1 MTQHSDGAHGAI
13 QLEPGYAIER
23 IVAGSGLHTANGVSF
38 GPDGRLYVASVC
50 GESIFAL
57 DIATGAVTVEVGPF
71 AGEAD
76 DLLFTRDGDLIWT
89 AFMEGAVRRRYPD
102 GTMRDL
108 ATGLPGINSIALTR
122 DGARLF
128 VGQVFMG
135 EGLWEVDLAGIAP
148 PRLVAEHT
156 GGLNAFQFGPDG
168 MIYAPSWDRGQVVRV
183 DPETGTTT
191 VLADGFHKPGAVR
204 FDAADQLYVLDDE
217 TGELWAL
224 DRGALDRG
232 ALGRDG
238 EHWRKRAIAKL
249 ATATDNM
256 AMGTDGLIY
265 VSNMA
270 DNGVLAVD
278 PRTGAVRTVV
288 SGALAFPRKIAIA
301 TGPSGDE
308 IHVADMGAYRIVD
321 AHTGAVRDVARGI
334 ATPLQFPS
342 SVSVGP
348 HHVVLTGEGLCV
360 IQLYSRDGRL
370 VGDLGGFDRPSAAI
384 ECEDGSLIVAEPGA
398 GRLIRVK
405 GDERTTIVEGLDTP
419 SALVD
424 AGDGAVYVAESGSG
438 RLLRVSL
445 SEGEIHVV
453 AEGFGAIC
461 AIAVGPEG
469 TVAVLEARGGRLSL
483 VEAATGATTQVA
495 RGLPVGYLGAP
506 YARSGGVAVGAD
518 GSLYIAADVENAL
531 YRIVRTG

>member
-1 MTQHSDGAHGAI
+1 MIQHSDGAHGAI

-38 GPDGRLYVASVC
+38 GPDGRLYIASVS

-57 DIATGAVTVEVGPF
+57 DTATGAVSVEVGPF

-76 DLLFTRDGDLIWT
+76 DLLFTPDGDLIWT

-102 GTMRDL
+102 GSMRDL

-135 EGLWEVDLAGIAP
+135 EGLWEVDLAGTAP
-148 PRLVAEHT
+148 PRLVADHT
-156 GGLNAFQFGPDG
+156 GGLNAFHFGPDG

-183 DPETGTTT
+183 DPENGATT

-224 DRGALDRG
+224 D
-232 ALGRDG
+232 RDG

-270 DNGVLAVD
+270 DNGILAVD

-288 SGALAFPRKIAIA
+288 SGALAFPRKIAMA
-301 TGPSGDE
+301 TGPAGDE

-321 AHTGAVRDVARGI
+321 ARTGAVRDVARGI
-334 ATPLQFPS
+334 ATPLKFPS

-360 IQLYSRDGRL
+360 VQLYSRDGRL
-370 VGDLGGFDRPSAAI
+370 VRDFGGFDRPSAAI

-398 GRLIRVK
+398 GRLLRVR

-419 SALVD
+419 CALVD
-424 AGDGAVYVAESGSG
+424 AKDGAVYVAESGSG

-445 SEGEIHVV
+445 SEGGIHVV

-461 AIAVGPEG
+461 AIAAGPEG
-469 TVAVLEARGGRLSL
+469 TVAVLEARDGRLSL
-483 VEAATGATTQVA
+483 VEVATGATTQVA
-495 RGLPVGYLGAP
+495 RGLPVGYLDAP

-518 GSLYIAADVENAL
+518 GSLYVAADIVNAL
-531 YRIVRTG
+531 YRIVWTG

>member
-1 MTQHSDGAHGAI
+1 MTQQSDGAYGAI
-13 QLEPGYAIER
+13 QLDPGYAIER
-23 IVAGSGLHTANGVSF
+23 IVAGSGFHTANGVAF
-38 GPDGRLYVASVC
+38 GPDGRLYVASVS

-76 DLLFTRDGDLIWT
+76 DLAFAPGGDLIWT

-102 GTMRDL
+102 GSTHDL

-122 DGARLF
+122 DGTRLF

-135 EGLWEVDLAGIAP
+135 EGLWEVDLAGTAP
-148 PRLVAEHT
+148 PRLVADHT

-183 DPETGTTT
+183 DPESGATT

-224 DRGALDRG
+224 DRDS
-232 ALGRDG
+232 

-256 AMGTDGLIY
+256 AMGADGLIY

-270 DNGVLAVD
+270 DNGIHAVD
-278 PRTGAVRTVV
+278 PQTGAVQAVV
-288 SGALAFPRKIAIA
+288 SGPLAFPRKIAMA
-301 TGPSGDE
+301 TGLAGDE
-308 IHVADMGAYRIVD
+308 IYVADTGAYRIVD
-321 AHTGAVRDVARGI
+321 VRTGVVRDVARGI
-334 ATPLQFPS
+334 ATPLKFPS

-348 HHVVLTGEGLCV
+348 KHVVLTGEGLGV
-360 IQLYSRDGRL
+360 VQLYGRDGSYA
-370 VGDLGGFDRPSAAI
+370 GDIVGFDRPSAAI
-384 ECEDGSLIVAEPGA
+384 ECEDGSLIVAEPGP
-398 GRLIRVK
+398 GRLIRVN
-405 GDERTTIVEGLDTP
+405 GDVRTTIVDGLDSP

-424 AGDGAVYVAESGSG
+424 TGDGAVYVAESGTG

-445 SEGEIHVV
+445 SDGAVHVV
-453 AEGFGAIC
+453 AGGLGAMC
-461 AIAVGPEG
+461 AIAVGPG
-469 TVAVLEARGGRLSL
+469 QSVAVLDAWDGRLSL
-483 VEAATGATTQVA
+483 VEVVSGATMQVA
-495 RGLPVGYLGAP
+495 RGLPIGYLKVP
-506 YARSGGVAVGAD
+506 YPRSGGVAVGAD
-518 GSLYIAADVENAL
+518 SSLYVAADMENAI
-531 YRIVRTG
+531 YRITKS

>member
-1 MTQHSDGAHGAI
+1 MTQQSGSAHSAI
-13 QLEPGYAIER
+13 RLEPGYAIER
-23 IVAGSGLHTANGVSF
+23 IVAGSGFHTANGVAF
-38 GPDGRLYVASVC
+38 GPDGRLYVASVS

-57 DIATGAVTVEVGPF
+57 DIVTGQVTVEVGPF
-71 AGEAD
+71 SGEAD
-76 DLLFTRDGDLIWT
+76 DLAFAPGGDLIWT

-102 GTMRDL
+102 GSMRDL

-135 EGLWEVDLAGIAP
+135 EGLWEVDLAGAAP
-148 PRLVAEHT
+148 PRLVADHT
-156 GGLNAFQFGPDG
+156 GGLNAFHFGPDG

-183 DPETGTTT
+183 NPESGATT

-224 DRGALDRG
+224 DR
-232 ALGRDG
+232 DG

-256 AMGTDGLIY
+256 AMGADGLIY

-270 DNGVLAVD
+270 DNGIHAVD
-278 PRTGAVRTVV
+278 PQTGAVQAVV
-288 SGALAFPRKIAIA
+288 SGPLAFPRKIAMA
-301 TGPSGDE
+301 TGPAGDE
-308 IHVADMGAYRIVD
+308 IHVADTGAYRIVD
-321 AHTGAVRDVARGI
+321 VRTGAVRDVARGI
-334 ATPLQFPS
+334 ATPLKFPS

-348 HHVVLTGEGLCV
+348 SHIVLTGEGLGV
-360 IQLYSRDGRL
+360 VQLYDRDGRY
-370 VGDLGGFDRPSAAI
+370 VRDVNGFDRPSAAI

-398 GRLIRVK
+398 GRLVRVK
-405 GDERTTIVEGLDTP
+405 GGAHTTIVDGLNSP

-424 AGDGAVYVAESGSG
+424 AGEDAVYVAESGVG
-438 RLLRVSL
+438 RLLLVSM
-445 SEGEIHVV
+445 SDGAVHVV
-453 AEGFGAIC
+453 ADGFGAMC
-461 AIAVGPEG
+461 AIAVGPG
-469 TVAVLEARGGRLSL
+469 RTVAVLDARDGRLSL
-483 VEAATGATTQVA
+483 VEVASGVTTPVA
-495 RGLPVGYLGAP
+495 RGLPVGHLNAP
-506 YARSGGVAVGAD
+506 YPRSGGVAVGID
-518 GSLYIAADVENAL
+518 GSLYVAADVENAL

>member
-1 MTQHSDGAHGAI
+1 MTPHSDGAQGAI
-13 QLEPGYAIER
+13 RLEPGYAIER
-23 IVAGSGLHTANGVSF
+23 IVAGSGFHTANGVSF

-76 DLLFTRDGDLIWT
+76 DLLFTPGGDLIWT

-102 GTMRDL
+102 GSMRDL

-135 EGLWEVDLAGIAP
+135 EGLWEVDLTGAAP
-148 PRLVAEHT
+148 ARLVADDT
-156 GGLNAFQFGPDG
+156 GGLNAFHFGPDG

-183 DPETGTTT
+183 DPENGATT

-224 DRGALDRG
+224 DQN
-232 ALGRDG
+232 G
-238 EHWRKRAIAKL
+238 EHWRKRAIARL

-256 AMGTDGLIY
+256 AMGADGLIY

-270 DNGVLAVD
+270 DNGIHAVD

-301 TGPSGDE
+301 TGPAGDE

-321 AHTGAVRDVARGI
+321 AQTGAVRDVARGI
-334 ATPLQFPS
+334 ATPLKFPS

-360 IQLYSRDGRL
+360 VQTYSRDGRL
-370 VGDLGGFDRPSAAI
+370 VCDLGGFERPSAAI

-398 GRLIRVK
+398 GRLLRVR
-405 GDERTTIVEGLDTP
+405 GAERTTIVEGLDTP
-419 SALVD
+419 CALVD

-445 SEGEIHVV
+445 SKGEIHVV
-453 AEGFGAIC
+453 AEGFGAMC
-461 AIAVGPEG
+461 AIAVGPGE

-483 VEAATGATTQVA
+483 VEIATGATTQIA
-495 RGLPVGYLGAP
+495 RGLPVGFLGAP

-531 YRIVRTG
+531 YRIVWAG